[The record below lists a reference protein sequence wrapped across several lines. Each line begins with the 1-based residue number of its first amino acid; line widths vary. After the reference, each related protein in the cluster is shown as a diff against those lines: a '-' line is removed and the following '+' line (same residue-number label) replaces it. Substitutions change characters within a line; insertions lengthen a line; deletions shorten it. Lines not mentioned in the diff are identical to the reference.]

1 MKNKLTP
8 TEKPD
13 YNDNNNKMKEN
24 DGRAARRKLN
34 RQLVIVFSTCALSV
48 IVIALLGGFS
58 STSGSGGVGTTNV
71 SQKLRKASE
80 DYIVG
85 KMTDPLNRR
94 RYRRRPSPN
103 AVDDGSNNNEEGEEG
118 GGDYADKAK
127 IMAKVLKAEL
137 HLVDLSIKEDEVL
150 RSPSNSYSGVYGIF
164 CELDFS
170 KHKEDPSS
178 GAYLADDKEGK
189 NVSGCSFLYFD
200 FFAIIHLTQN
210 HFFVCL
216 NTSLL
221 IFDFSNT
228 ICVSYSSNV
237 P

>member
-1 MKNKLTP
+1 MKNNKLTP
-8 TEKPD
+8 TESTPNYD
-13 YNDNNNKMKEN
+13 NNKMKEN

-34 RQLVIVFSTCALSV
+34 RQLLIVFSTCALSV
-48 IVIALLGGFS
+48 VIVALLGGFS
-58 STSGSGGVGTTNV
+58 STGSGGGSNV

-103 AVDDGSNNNEEGEEG
+103 AIDGEEDEEGE
-118 GGDYADKAK
+118 GGDYADKAL

-178 GAYLADDKEGK
+178 GTCTL
-189 NVSGCSFLYFD
+189 CSYDNIRKRFLCICD
-200 FFAIIHLTQN
+200 
-210 HFFVCL
+210 
-216 NTSLL
+216 L
-221 IFDFSNT
+221 I
-228 ICVSYSSNV
+228 
-237 P
+237 